1 MTTIPA
7 SVASIHSIFSKH
19 LADLE
24 AAGERPSTY
33 VYRFDNGTCL
43 NVDGPKATI
52 VGLLQASRFGWEETE
67 SRQYVHILNG
77 KLEATDVVSFR
88 LARKLEIEKL
98 RGMLAMLET
107 PVAA

>member
-19 LADLE
+19 LHELE
-24 AAGERPSTY
+24 AAGEKPTVY
-33 VYRFDNGTCL
+33 VYRFDNGTFL

-52 VGLLQASRFGWEETE
+52 VGLLQATRFGWEETE
-67 SRQYVHILNG
+67 ARQYINILNG
-77 KLEATDVVSFR
+77 RMEMTDVVSFR

-98 RGMLAMLET
+98 RGMLARLEL